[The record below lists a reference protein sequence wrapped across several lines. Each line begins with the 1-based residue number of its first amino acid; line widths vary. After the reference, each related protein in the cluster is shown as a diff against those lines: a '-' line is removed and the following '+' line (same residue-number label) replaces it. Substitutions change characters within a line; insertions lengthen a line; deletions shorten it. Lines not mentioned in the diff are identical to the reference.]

1 MSKGDIWGLEGHQC
15 FFDQK
20 EDFLFHYKLL
30 VKMPKLLLWQCEFLL
45 PDWSCRE
52 CSNSHTGLCSMAFI
66 LHPFFPSSAIRNRNT
81 GGKKI
86 SKEDRGEGEVQICW
100 AASDELSPIPLY
112 QCRTG
117 RTSCVDT
124 VLTTTTTIPENIL
137 ILCLSMNHLPTNVI
151 NSRQMEESEKQQAT
165 CLQ

>member
-1 MSKGDIWGLEGHQC
+1 
-15 FFDQK
+15 
-20 EDFLFHYKLL
+20 
-30 VKMPKLLLWQCEFLL
+30 
-45 PDWSCRE
+45 
-52 CSNSHTGLCSMAFI
+52 MAFI

-137 ILCLSMNHLPTNVI
+137 ILCLSMNRLPTNVI
-151 NSRQMEESEKQQAT
+151 NSRQMEESEKRQAT
-165 CLQ
+165 CLQQQWQLSTGLCYCRKPVAELELDPSHTNCKTPCLALLSLSS